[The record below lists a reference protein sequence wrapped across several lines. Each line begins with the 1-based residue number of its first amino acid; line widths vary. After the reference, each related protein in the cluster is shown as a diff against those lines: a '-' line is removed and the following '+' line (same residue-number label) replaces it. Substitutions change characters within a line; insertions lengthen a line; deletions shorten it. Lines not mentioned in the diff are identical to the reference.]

1 MKGRGFLFDF
11 WQGFGYAGEMQ
22 SMNNKV
28 VLITGS
34 SNGIG
39 RETAYKFA
47 AEKAK
52 VIVTY
57 CNDKSGGQQ
66 VAKKCVDL
74 GVSEVFLIK
83 LNLKDNKSIMRAVE
97 RVVEKFSRI
106 DVLINNAG
114 VTQWKPLKK
123 QSLADIERQVR
134 TNLEGLIKMTRVCM
148 PYVKDMIINIAS
160 GAGQT
165 GFADL
170 APYCGTKFGVRGFTQ
185 ALAEEVSKIKIIAV
199 NPDMTKT
206 RMTGYQG
213 RPPEQVAQVVL
224 NTAKGKYRVK
234 SGGDVNVWDVL
245 K

>member
-1 MKGRGFLFDF
+1 MK
-11 WQGFGYAGEMQ
+11 
-22 SMNNKV
+22 NKV

-39 RETAYKFA
+39 KETAYKFA

-52 VIVTY
+52 LVVTY
-57 CNDKSGGQQ
+57 CNDKPSGEK
-66 VAKKCVDL
+66 VCKKCRQL
-74 GVSEVFLIK
+74 GASEAFLIK
-83 LNLKDNKSIMRAVE
+83 LNLKDNKSIMRVKD
-97 RVVEKFSRI
+97 RVTEKFGRI

-114 VTQWKPLKK
+114 VAKWKPLKK
-123 QSLADIERQVR
+123 QSFADIEHQIR
-134 TNLEGLIKMTRVCM
+134 TNLEGLIKMTRVCL
-148 PYVKDMIINIAS
+148 PSVKKMIINIAS

-170 APYCGTKFGVRGFTQ
+170 APYCSTKFGVRGFTQ
-185 ALAEEVSKIKIIAV
+185 ALAEEVSKVKIIAV

-206 RMTGYQG
+206 RMTDFQG

-224 NTAKGKYRVK
+224 NTAKGRYKVK
-234 SGGDVNVWDVL
+234 SGGDVNVWDVW